1 MRQVFASMVFAG
13 VLAVAAGNAV
23 SQPMSAPG
31 PFVHGTGSG
40 SVWRGDGQSD
50 PASSLDSLKT
60 VLGIT
65 AAQEP
70 AWNDYTDMVKGVA
83 WQMQRVYQ
91 MMHDVIDTATAGE
104 RRAMMNRVLQARQRA
119 LDMVHAAAQELLAAL
134 EPAQRTEAVHRL
146 PGLSGPGYGMS
157 GVRTP

>member
-1 MRQVFASMVFAG
+1 MRQVLASMVFAG
-13 VLAVAAGNAV
+13 LLAVAAGNAV

-40 SVWRGDGQSD
+40 LVWHGDGQSD
-50 PASSLDSLKT
+50 PAGYLDSLKT

-83 WQMQRVYQ
+83 WQMQCVYQ

-119 LDMVHAAAQELLAAL
+119 IDMVHAAAEELLAAL
-134 EPAQRTEAVHRL
+134 EPAQRTEAAVRL
-146 PGLSGPGYGMS
+146 PGLSGPGYGIS

>member
-1 MRQVFASMVFAG
+1 MRQAVASMMFAG
-13 VLAVAAGNAV
+13 LLAVAAGNAM

-50 PASSLDSLKT
+50 PAGYLDRLKT

-70 AWNDYTDMVKGVA
+70 AWNDYTDTVKGVA

-91 MMHDVIDTATAGE
+91 MMHDVIDTATVRE

-119 LDMVHAAAQELLAAL
+119 VDMVHEAAEELLAAL
-134 EPAQRTEAVHRL
+134 EPAQRTEAADRL